1 MEKYTRSVFLQ
12 GLFFKNLNKIDNKF
26 VDLKN
31 GILKIKK
38 IVSDEEIGN
47 LALNYAHSKK
57 YIDKV
62 LIVVI

>member
-1 MEKYTRSVFLQ
+1 MLDNAYQREKILSHAAAKGVEVHTRSVFLQ

-38 IVSDEEIGN
+38 IV
-47 LALNYAHSKK
+47 
-57 YIDKV
+57 
-62 LIVVI
+62 